1 MKKILFIIPYF
12 GKFPNYFQLFLN
24 SCKYNSEY
32 NWVIIT
38 DNKEEYN
45 YPKNVKIIN
54 KSFEELKE
62 EIQNKFDFKISL
74 KTPYKFCDYRP
85 AYGYIFDYL
94 IKDYKYWGYCDIDLI
109 FGDIASF
116 LTENLMNKYD
126 KIFINGHMSIYKNTK
141 ENNKIFMKKLNDRI
155 LYKEYFSSDKNYA
168 FDELWND
175 SINDIYR
182 EVGLE
187 VYDKKLCADIY
198 PRNADFRLVLGYNR
212 DYFEEFLERKK
223 QSIFYYKNGKII
235 RYYKKRE
242 LLLKKE
248 YIYLHL
254 QKRKMIINIMKE
266 KNYLIIPNQFIFYN
280 SEMTIENYEKLLKR
294 RLDLNWVKQYL
305 YGRKQV
311 FLDFLSEKL
320 PKNMKEFLKKI
331 VNNK

>member
-24 SCKYNSEY
+24 SCEYNSEY

-94 IKDYKYWGYCDIDLI
+94 IKDYQYWGYCDIDLI

-116 LTENLMNKYD
+116 LTENLTNKYD

-141 ENNKIFMKKLNDRI
+141 ENNRIFMKKIGDREF
-155 LYKEYFSSDKNYA
+155 YKEYFTNDKNYA

-175 SINDIYR
+175 SINDIYKLSN
-182 EVGLE
+182 LE
-187 VYDKKLCADIY
+187 IYEDKLCADIY
-198 PRNADFRLVLGYNR
+198 PRNVNFRLVLGYNR
-212 DYFEEFLERKK
+212 DYLEEFLEKK
-223 QSIFYYKNGKII
+223 KKSIFYYKDGKVF
-235 RYYKKRE
+235 RYYKKQG

-248 YIYLHL
+248 YLYIHL
-254 QKRKMIINIMKE
+254 QKRKMSLEFKE
-266 KNYLIIPNQFIFYN
+266 KKNFLIISNQFICWDSEITAESYN
-280 SEMTIENYEKLLKR
+280 KIKKNKL
-294 RLDLNWVKQYL
+294 DFNWLVQYY
-305 YGRKQV
+305 YGRKQI
-311 FLDFLSEKL
+311 FLDFLSENL
-320 PKNMKEFLKKI
+320 PLRVKEILKKI
-331 VNNK
+331 VNYK